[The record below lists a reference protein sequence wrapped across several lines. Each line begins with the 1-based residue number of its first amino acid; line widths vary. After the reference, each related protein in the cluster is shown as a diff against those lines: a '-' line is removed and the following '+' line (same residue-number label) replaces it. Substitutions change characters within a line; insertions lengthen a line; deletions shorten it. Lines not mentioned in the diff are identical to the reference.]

1 MLLLASVAGASQ
13 VVHLDTRGLTHES
26 SDIVIGK
33 VGEQRAH
40 WNAAHTMIV
49 TDVTIL
55 VDQALKGGVAGT
67 LTLTQ
72 VGGEV
77 EGMRY
82 DVEGSPRFT
91 TGEDVLIFVWRDAQG
106 RPQVDGLGQGKF
118 EIRRDPATGERSV
131 QRSLPGL
138 GVGDARSLRAQPT
151 GGRGNARAARRP
163 GARDPGRDGGGRPLR
178 PGTIMNSCPLFR
190 PPAA

>member
-1 MLLLASVAGASQ
+1 MPRPVSAALVCAALLAATPAGASQ

-33 VGEQRAH
+33 VGDQHAH

-49 TDVTIL
+49 TDVTIA
-55 VDQALKGGVAGT
+55 VDQALKGGASGA

-77 EGMRY
+77 DGMRY
-82 DVEGSPRFT
+82 SVDGSPSFKP
-91 TGEDVLIFVWRDAQG
+91 GEEVLVFAWRDAQG
-106 RPQVDGLGQGKF
+106 RPQVDGLAQGKF
-118 EIRRDPATGERSV
+118 EIRRDPATGMRTV

-138 GVGDARSLRAQPT
+138 GVADARTLRAP
-151 GGRGNARAARRP
+151 GVMSPAAARVPLDDLVREIRAAMTE
-163 GARDPGRDGGGRPLR
+163 AGR
-178 PGTIMNSCPLFR
+178 
-190 PPAA
+190 